1 MLALRASSTPQTS
14 KRLEKPRN
22 EAAVEEASKLVQAPD
37 WANGR
42 DVDAWVRR
50 IAVESATRG
59 SSVATPASVRA
70 ATQDLLA
77 RKRGAVVVEAPPVP
91 VEDFLTEDMV
101 IAPPRVE
108 VQTVTDVSEDD
119 DDDGDEPS
127 FGAADLN
134 GALEE
139 ACVALGYGDP
149 SRRAELM
156 DALTNG
162 VPDDVVAHVLE
173 TRGGDRGAVAQE
185 LARQAG
191 PFREALKRV
200 AIATKL
206 GRKIDKDRD
215 SEAGGDD
222 LTDEDIVQRLREM
235 GPCPMGFAWHR
246 EGSGWRCG
254 GGSHFVH
261 DDDPMLQA

>member
-1 MLALRASSTPQTS
+1 MEDVR
-14 KRLEKPRN
+14 
-22 EAAVEEASKLVQAPD
+22 EE
-37 WANGR
+37 
-42 DVDAWVRR
+42 
-50 IAVESATRG
+50 
-59 SSVATPASVRA
+59 
-70 ATQDLLA
+70 
-77 RKRGAVVVEAPPVP
+77 
-91 VEDFLTEDMV
+91 
-101 IAPPRVE
+101 
-108 VQTVTDVSEDD
+108 EDD
-119 DDDGDEPS
+119 DDNDDDS
-127 FGAADLN
+127 FGAPDLS

-156 DALTNG
+156 DALSGGG
-162 VPDDVVAHVLE
+162 VPDDVVAQVVA

-254 GGSHFVH
+254 GGSHFVRSRARFDFLAPVPDSISAQVH

>member
-1 MLALRASSTPQTS
+1 M
-14 KRLEKPRN
+14 
-22 EAAVEEASKLVQAPD
+22 
-37 WANGR
+37 
-42 DVDAWVRR
+42 
-50 IAVESATRG
+50 
-59 SSVATPASVRA
+59 
-70 ATQDLLA
+70 
-77 RKRGAVVVEAPPVP
+77 VVEAPPVLQ
-91 VEDFLTEDMV
+91 EEFLTEDMI

-108 VQTVTDVSEDD
+108 VQTVEDVREDDD

-127 FGAADLN
+127 FGAADLS

-162 VPDDVVAHVLE
+162 VPDDVVAQVVA
-173 TRGGDRGAVAQE
+173 TRGGDRGHVAQE

-200 AIATKL
+200 AIATRL

-254 GGSHFVH
+254 GGPAARH
-261 DDDPMLQA
+261 DDDPMLRAREVGRSSPLSRV

>member
-1 MLALRASSTPQTS
+1 MLAFFCFG
-14 KRLEKPRN
+14 
-22 EAAVEEASKLVQAPD
+22 VE
-37 WANGR
+37 G
-42 DVDAWVRR
+42 
-50 IAVESATRG
+50 
-59 SSVATPASVRA
+59 
-70 ATQDLLA
+70 
-77 RKRGAVVVEAPPVP
+77 GAVGFAG
-91 VEDFLTEDMV
+91 DTAGAGAAAAFFSD
-101 IAPPRVE
+101 AF
-108 VQTVTDVSEDD
+108 
-119 DDDGDEPS
+119 DGVAADDEPA
-127 FGAADLN
+127 FGAADLS

-149 SRRAELM
+149 ARRAELM

-162 VPDDVVAHVLE
+162 VPDDVVAQVVA
-173 TRGGDRGAVAQE
+173 TRGGDRGHVAQE

-200 AIATKL
+200 AISTRL

-215 SEAGGDD
+215 AEAGGDD

>member
-1 MLALRASSTPQTS
+1 MSNVQLAVDLAALFGRWDAEPHAAKHARA
-14 KRLEKPRN
+14 R
-22 EAAVEEASKLVQAPD
+22 
-37 WANGR
+37 R
-42 DVDAWVRR
+42 D
-50 IAVESATRG
+50 
-59 SSVATPASVRA
+59 PA
-70 ATQDLLA
+70 
-77 RKRGAVVVEAPPVP
+77 
-91 VEDFLTEDMV
+91 
-101 IAPPRVE
+101 
-108 VQTVTDVSEDD
+108 
-119 DDDGDEPS
+119 
-127 FGAADLN
+127 
-134 GALEE
+134 
-139 ACVALGYGDP
+139 
-149 SRRAELM
+149 RRAELM

-162 VPDDVVAHVLE
+162 VPDDVVAQVVA
-173 TRGGDRGAVAQE
+173 TRGGDRGHVAQE

-215 SEAGGDD
+215 AEAGGDD

>member
-1 MLALRASSTPQTS
+1 MFRKTLTCPFFCLTRCACGRNRSVRSRGAGVAL
-14 KRLEKPRN
+14 
-22 EAAVEEASKLVQAPD
+22 D
-37 WANGR
+37 
-42 DVDAWVRR
+42 
-50 IAVESATRG
+50 
-59 SSVATPASVRA
+59 ASV
-70 ATQDLLA
+70 
-77 RKRGAVVVEAPPVP
+77 GAV
-91 VEDFLTEDMV
+91 
-101 IAPPRVE
+101 
-108 VQTVTDVSEDD
+108 
-119 DDDGDEPS
+119 
-127 FGAADLN
+127 
-134 GALEE
+134 ALS
-139 ACVALGYGDP
+139 AQ
-149 SRRAELM
+149 R
-156 DALTNG
+156 
-162 VPDDVVAHVLE
+162 
-173 TRGGDRGAVAQE
+173 RGGDRGAVARE

-215 SEAGGDD
+215 AEAGGDD

>member
-1 MLALRASSTPQTS
+1 MTM
-14 KRLEKPRN
+14 
-22 EAAVEEASKLVQAPD
+22 
-37 WANGR
+37 
-42 DVDAWVRR
+42 
-50 IAVESATRG
+50 
-59 SSVATPASVRA
+59 
-70 ATQDLLA
+70 
-77 RKRGAVVVEAPPVP
+77 
-91 VEDFLTEDMV
+91 MV
-101 IAPPRVE
+101 M
-108 VQTVTDVSEDD
+108 T
-119 DDDGDEPS
+119 S

-162 VPDDVVAHVLE
+162 VPDDVVAQVVA
-173 TRGGDRGAVAQE
+173 TRGGDRGHVAQE

-200 AIATKL
+200 AIAARL

-215 SEAGGDD
+215 AEAGGDD

-246 EGSGWRCG
+246 EGWSWRRCG
-254 GGSHFVH
+254 GAAFRMMMIRSLRRDWAVALSPVCNRHHCAHQKTPPHHQTARPCWHRRRRSPGLLLLPPRDVVVDEPPERARRRRVEVALCLLTETTDTFTS
-261 DDDPMLQA
+261 

>member
-1 MLALRASSTPQTS
+1 MS
-14 KRLEKPRN
+14 
-22 EAAVEEASKLVQAPD
+22 APD

-42 DVDAWVRR
+42 DADAWVRR

-108 VQTVTDVSEDD
+108 VQVVEDVREDD
-119 DDDGDEPS
+119 DDDDDDEPS
-127 FGAADLN
+127 FGAPDLS

-156 DALTNG
+156 DALSGGG
-162 VPDDVVAHVLE
+162 VPDDVVAQVVA
-173 TRGGDRGAVAQE
+173 TRGGDRGHVAQE

-200 AIATKL
+200 ATRRGSAARLTRTAIPRRAAT
-206 GRKIDKDRD
+206 
-215 SEAGGDD
+215 
-222 LTDEDIVQRLREM
+222 T
-235 GPCPMGFAWHR
+235 
-246 EGSGWRCG
+246 
-254 GGSHFVH
+254 
-261 DDDPMLQA
+261 

>member
-1 MLALRASSTPQTS
+1 M
-14 KRLEKPRN
+14 
-22 EAAVEEASKLVQAPD
+22 
-37 WANGR
+37 
-42 DVDAWVRR
+42 
-50 IAVESATRG
+50 
-59 SSVATPASVRA
+59 
-70 ATQDLLA
+70 
-77 RKRGAVVVEAPPVP
+77 
-91 VEDFLTEDMV
+91 
-101 IAPPRVE
+101 
-108 VQTVTDVSEDD
+108 
-119 DDDGDEPS
+119 
-127 FGAADLN
+127 
-134 GALEE
+134 
-139 ACVALGYGDP
+139 ALGYGDP

-156 DALTNG
+156 DALSNG

-173 TRGGDRGAVAQE
+173 TRGGDRGHVAQE

-200 AIATKL
+200 AVATRL

>member
-1 MLALRASSTPQTS
+1 M
-14 KRLEKPRN
+14 
-22 EAAVEEASKLVQAPD
+22 
-37 WANGR
+37 
-42 DVDAWVRR
+42 
-50 IAVESATRG
+50 
-59 SSVATPASVRA
+59 ATPASVRA

-77 RKRGAVVVEAPPVP
+77 RKRGAVVVEAPPVLQ
-91 VEDFLTEDMV
+91 EDFLTEDMV

-108 VQTVTDVSEDD
+108 VQVVEDVREDD
-119 DDDGDEPS
+119 DDDDDDEPS
-127 FGAADLN
+127 FGAPDLS

-149 SRRAELM
+149 ARRAELM

-162 VPDDVVAHVLE
+162 VPDDVVAQVVA
-173 TRGGDRGAVAQE
+173 TRGGDRGHVAQE

-200 AIATKL
+200 AVATRL
-206 GRKIDKDRD
+206 GHKIDKDRD

>member
-1 MLALRASSTPQTS
+1 
-14 KRLEKPRN
+14 
-22 EAAVEEASKLVQAPD
+22 
-37 WANGR
+37 
-42 DVDAWVRR
+42 
-50 IAVESATRG
+50 
-59 SSVATPASVRA
+59 
-70 ATQDLLA
+70 
-77 RKRGAVVVEAPPVP
+77 
-91 VEDFLTEDMV
+91 
-101 IAPPRVE
+101 
-108 VQTVTDVSEDD
+108 
-119 DDDGDEPS
+119 
-127 FGAADLN
+127 
-134 GALEE
+134 
-139 ACVALGYGDP
+139 
-149 SRRAELM
+149 M
-156 DALTNG
+156 DALSGGG
-162 VPDDVVAHVLE
+162 VPDDVVAQVVA

-206 GRKIDKDRD
+206 GRKVGEDRA

-254 GGSHFVH
+254 GGSHFVRSRDRFDFRAPVPDSISAQVH